1 MLAMLAARPLRLKN
15 FTNIALGRHLHMS
28 GDGWLL
34 VIPGEEVKG
43 GRPLEFT
50 LPESLAPFLQ
60 VYLERV
66 RPSLLGGKP
75 GDALWL
81 TYQGG
86 PLDSSSVN
94 WRFMLTSKRLI
105 GVHINPHLLRDC
117 AATSLSTVSP
127 AAALAAAALL
137 GHSNFATTERY
148 YIRANQLEAGR
159 RLNSMLSSLKSS
171 LK

>member
-1 MLAMLAARPLRLKN
+1 M
-15 FTNIALGRHLHMS
+15 
-28 GDGWLL
+28 
-34 VIPGEEVKG
+34 
-43 GRPLEFT
+43 
-50 LPESLAPFLQ
+50 
-60 VYLERV
+60 ERV
-66 RPSLLGGKP
+66 RPSFPANKP
-75 GDALWL
+75 SDALWL
-81 TYQGG
+81 TYQGE
-86 PLDSSSVN
+86 PLDASSVN

-159 RLNSMLSSLKSS
+159 QLNSMLSSLKSS